1 VILTIAEIH
10 VRTGYGDAF
19 VAASRG
25 AIAHILASPG
35 CRSAKLTRSVED
47 PCRYLVITEWDSLES
62 HTEQFYYSEQLIKWR
77 DAVSEYFDDPPM
89 IEHVTEVL
97 HAQGES

>member
-1 VILTIAEIH
+1 MILTIAEIQ
-10 VRTGYGDAF
+10 VRAGCGAAF

-47 PCRYLVITEWDSLES
+47 PCRYLVITEWDSLEA
-62 HTEQFYYSEQLIKWR
+62 HTEQFYYSEHLANWR
-77 DAVSEYFDDPPM
+77 GAVSEYFDAPPM
-89 IEHVTEVL
+89 VEHVSEVL
-97 HAQGES
+97 DARGDS

>member
-1 VILTIAEIH
+1 MILTIAEIR
-10 VRTGYGDAF
+10 VRTGLGDAF

-25 AIAHILASPG
+25 AIEHILASPG

-62 HTEQFYYSEQLIKWR
+62 HTQQFYYSEHLVNWR
-77 DAVSEYFDDPPM
+77 DAVSEFFDDPPM
-89 IEHVTEVL
+89 VEHVSEVL
-97 HAQGES
+97 DARGEF